1 MHGLRSQHARVDDSR
16 RLLSALSRCR
26 LDPWDDT
33 PSHSRGLRYSVFHIR
48 VSSSGLE
55 RILPHQLDDAGNR
68 IIRPATGYAIE
79 PAAQISRRPHASD
92 AVAGPGV
99 RRVARM
105 VQEPSLQAAGPRRAA
120 RHAGQAG
127 VGWRS
132 IGRSPTAIRL
142 KNTGGGHR
150 RGRPCLVGR
159 AMTVTDHA
167 AALFFRAVA
176 RDRHPTPACTA
187 SRTLRAYEKCFSP

>member
-1 MHGLRSQHARVDDSR
+1 MRLPGGSMSR
-16 RLLSALSRCR
+16 RSHGAGAFAPSRWT
-26 LDPWDDT
+26 L
-33 PSHSRGLRYSVFHIR
+33 
-48 VSSSGLE
+48 
-55 RILPHQLDDAGNR
+55 
-68 IIRPATGYAIE
+68 
-79 PAAQISRRPHASD
+79 PAARR
-92 AVAGPGV
+92 
-99 RRVARM
+99 
-105 VQEPSLQAAGPRRAA
+105 
-120 RHAGQAG
+120 AGQAG

-142 KNTGGGHR
+142 KNNGGGHR

-187 SRTLRAYEKCFSP
+187 SRTLRAYEKCFTSLLWVTRTMCATLVRGGTGSCIGQASRRGRWHIRARRRTRRARACRSASRQN